1 MKEDMWMDDNIKYQS
16 NQSKAQKLTLFKRS
30 DGLVT
35 GVKDVLS
42 FDAKEILL
50 DTQLGLLMIRG
61 EDLHVTKLTVEKGE
75 VALEGRVDSL
85 VYSDQKIAEESG
97 HFLQKLFK

>member
-1 MKEDMWMDDNIKYQS
+1 MDDNMKYQG
-16 NQSKAQKLTLFKRS
+16 NQPKAQKLTLFNRS

-61 EDLHVTKLTVEKGE
+61 EDLHVTRLTVEKGE

-85 VYSDQKIAEESG
+85 VYSDQKAEEDSG
-97 HFLQKLFK
+97 HFFQKLFK